1 MEDEDLMGMGLPP
14 EEGEMME
21 EPMMEE
27 PTVDGMPMEEAPS
40 MFDPAIA
47 QANYGAMPVDKQNMV
62 DLLLRSPVAPI
73 IDELLG
79 EPVMATIAGTM
90 QDAEPAAEEQM
101 MPVEGEGMMAP
112 APMEDE
118 EAPAPLV

>member
-1 MEDEDLMGMGLPP
+1 MEDEDLMGMAMPV
-14 EEGEMME
+14 EGDME
-21 EPMMEE
+21 EPMAEE
-27 PTVDGMPMEEAPS
+27 MPMEEAPS
-40 MFDPAIA
+40 MFDPAVA

-90 QDAEPAAEEQM
+90 QEAEPAAEEEM
-101 MPVEGEGMMAP
+101 MPVEGEGIMTP
-112 APMEDE
+112 APMADEE
-118 EAPAPLV
+118 EAPVPLV

>member
-1 MEDEDLMGMGLPP
+1 MEDEDLMGMGMPP
-14 EEGEMME
+14 EEGAMTE

-27 PTVDGMPMEEAPS
+27 PMVDGMPMEEAPS
-40 MFDPAIA
+40 MFDPAVA

-90 QDAEPAAEEQM
+90 QEAEPAAEEEM
-101 MPVEGEGMMAP
+101 MPMEGEGMMAP

>member
-1 MEDEDLMGMGLPP
+1 MEDEDLMGMGMPP

-21 EPMMEE
+21 EPMADE
-27 PTVDGMPMEEAPS
+27 MPMEEAPS
-40 MFDPAIA
+40 MFDPAGA

-90 QDAEPAAEEQM
+90 QEAEPAAEEEM
-101 MPVEGEGMMAP
+101 MPVEGEGIMTP
-112 APMEDE
+112 APMADEE